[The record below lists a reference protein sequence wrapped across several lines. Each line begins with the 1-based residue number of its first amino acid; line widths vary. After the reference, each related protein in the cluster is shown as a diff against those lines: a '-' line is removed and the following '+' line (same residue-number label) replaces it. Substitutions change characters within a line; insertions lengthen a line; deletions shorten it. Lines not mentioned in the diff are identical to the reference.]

1 MLRLRSKGGVM
12 IRFYSSD
19 VGLFGY
25 DNLIIFLDMDM
36 AA

>member
-1 MLRLRSKGGVM
+1 MLRLRSRGGVM

-19 VGLFGY
+19 VGLFGCGR
-25 DNLIIFLDMDM
+25 LVVFLDMDM

>member
-1 MLRLRSKGGVM
+1 MLRLRSRVGVM

-25 DNLIIFLDMDM
+25 GNLIIFLDMDM